1 MNFDEEEYPH
11 EKAEREDR
19 ALAIED
25 NLAAIKHG
33 KALLEKKGRTSG
45 RFRCIR
51 PGCGGKVSIALVG
64 PKGHLRMACDNPEC
78 NVRAMS

>member
-1 MNFDEEEYPH
+1 MEHHEYDF
-11 EKAEREDR
+11 EKAAREDR
-19 ALAIED
+19 AQAIED
-25 NLAAIKHG
+25 NLAAVKHG

-51 PGCGGKVSIALVG
+51 PGCGGTVSIALVG

>member
-1 MNFDEEEYPH
+1 MEHHEYEF
-11 EKAEREDR
+11 EKAAREDR